1 MKQENVVDFSP
12 LAELNKHKSHDILY
26 AFVWIVAVMA
36 VIILG
41 ALWSSV
47 AVQLIGYFGI
57 FVGLGLFIYS
67 SIQTNKHRRAILAQ
81 FAAVN
86 SWQYSEGSRDVSKV
100 GTVFS
105 LGHSRN
111 MQNIYMGTSHGLP
124 FRLYT
129 YSYVVGYGKN
139 QQIYDLQVFELALP
153 RSLPHMVIDS
163 LVEGGNGG
171 RSTLPIE
178 FAESQKIEL
187 EGDFSKYFSLYAPDN
202 YGITALTVLAPD
214 VMETLMKFAASCDI
228 EIIQDRLYFFWPDIP
243 GSQKSYQDIFT
254 TVNQVLDQTLRKLT
268 TSDIFASKNQAMVQ
282 SKASMSGSKLVKS
295 WWNSTTKLGLM
306 ITGMIIAYSSS
317 ALVGGD
323 AGITINFISFI
334 MIAIGGLTYVISYI
348 GQGIAR
354 AKKRSDLKDRKFS

>member
-12 LAELNKHKSHDILY
+12 LAELNKHKSSDNLY
-26 AFVWIVAVMA
+26 IIVWIVIVSV
-36 VIILG
+36 VIVLG
-41 ALWSSV
+41 AFTKSV
-47 AVQLIGYFGI
+47 ILQIISYFGI
-57 FVGLGLFIYS
+57 FVGLGFYVYS
-67 SIQTNKHRRAILAQ
+67 SYQADKKQQAVFTQ

-86 SWQYSEGSRDVSKV
+86 SWQYSEGSQDVSTV

-105 LGHSRN
+105 LGHSRY
-111 MQNIYMGTSHGLP
+111 MQNIYMGWSHGLP

-129 YSYVVGYGKN
+129 YNYSVGYGKN
-139 QQIYDLQVFELALP
+139 EQYYDLQVFELTLP

-187 EGDFSKYFSLYAPDN
+187 EGDFSKYFSLYTPDD
-202 YGITALTVLAPD
+202 YGITALTVLAPG

-282 SKASMSGSKLVKS
+282 SKASILGSKLVKS
-295 WWNSTTKLGLM
+295 WWNSTTKIALFVVLLT
-306 ITGMIIAYSSS
+306 ITYGSG
-317 ALVGGD
+317 ALLIEDIGAAMGF
-323 AGITINFISFI
+323 ITFAIVI
-334 MIAIGGLTYVISYI
+334 IGGVIYVVSL
-348 GQGIAR
+348 GFQAVSR
-354 AKKRSDLKDRKFS
+354 SKKRNDLKNRKFS